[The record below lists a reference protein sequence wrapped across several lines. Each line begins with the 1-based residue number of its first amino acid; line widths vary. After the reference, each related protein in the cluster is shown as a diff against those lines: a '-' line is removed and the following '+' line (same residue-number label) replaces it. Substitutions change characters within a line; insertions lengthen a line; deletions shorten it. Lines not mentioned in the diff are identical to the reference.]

1 MDAAVKNYNGEQT
14 PTAVFQ
20 NLILPLAQEE
30 GFSFTEEDYQQY
42 VSNMIQSIDLD
53 EMSQVAGGGKHAGEM
68 GIGIGATGGCDGLG
82 WGVGAT
88 SGMGSD
94 GICIIVGYGSGKDSG
109 ASCVFLGISI

>member
-68 GIGIGATGGCDGLG
+68 GIGIGVTGGTDFHGFNKP
-82 WGVGAT
+82 
-88 SGMGSD
+88 
-94 GICIIVGYGSGKDSG
+94 GIKLLTAYGNMLVDYREIKPWIENDS
-109 ASCVFLGISI
+109 